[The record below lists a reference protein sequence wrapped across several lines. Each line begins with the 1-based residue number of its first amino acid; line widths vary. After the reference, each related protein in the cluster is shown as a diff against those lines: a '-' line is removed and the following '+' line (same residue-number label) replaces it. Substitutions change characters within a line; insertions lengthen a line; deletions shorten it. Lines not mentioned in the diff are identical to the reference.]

1 MMPHD
6 PDDYKLKRA
15 LERHPY
21 VVEIAHAREWNG
33 RTICDLQG
41 RDKERVIRFFQDT
54 YNTNPTT
61 IQMLFALQRICKLTK
76 DFAPWAMTD
85 ADGKADGIYKVVSE
99 VLKYNSKTTKEQRM
113 CLLALMAICQR
124 RGQVI
129 EQLTK

>member
-6 PDDYKLKRA
+6 PTDDKLKRA
-15 LERHPY
+15 LERHPHI
-21 VVEIAHAREWNG
+21 VEIAHQREWDAKN
-33 RTICDLQG
+33 ICDLKPT
-41 RDKERVIRFFQDT
+41 DKERVIRFFNDA
-54 YNTNPTT
+54 YNVNPTT
-61 IQMLFALQRICKLTK
+61 IQMWFALRKIRKMTK
-76 DFAPWAMTD
+76 DFTPWAMTD
-85 ADGKADGIYKVVSE
+85 ADGKADGIYKVVGE